1 MKSEFRTWVSLNVEC
16 EIDRTVRGF
25 AKSKGVRGAEV
36 LVEKIFRATPQL
48 PEDGK
53 NTAKQVIE
61 RLKTEPADLYEKKE
75 QAQPKFFHK
84 AEPLA
89 VTV

>member
-25 AKSKGVRGAEV
+25 VKSKGVKGAEV

-53 NTAKQVIE
+53 NTAKGVLQ
-61 RLKTEPADLYEKKE
+61 KMKDAPDLYEKKE
-75 QAQPKFFHK
+75 QAQPKFFPK

-89 VTV
+89 ATV